1 MAAVMEAVGTCAH
14 CGARCHARDAGGVW
28 HCGTEHLLLARLG
41 VPAIAPAAAAAT
53 PRPAP
58 AQVTDRY
65 ASLRASLLQ
74 QAVTER
80 HAAVLR
86 SAARRIR
93 LVREHLEAGLDMLTG
108 NRREQRVVPA
118 VLVTPVVRA
127 ALAEMLVSLR
137 GRAASGEDHPG
148 AAGVGDDP
156 HLRAL
161 ALVRELEA
169 ALLAAATGR
178 RDAQGRSRR
187 AALGLLTYVD
197 AELRRPSRR
206 PEAA

>member
-1 MAAVMEAVGTCAH
+1 MAAVMDVVGSCAH

-41 VPAIAPAAAAAT
+41 VPAIAPAVAAA
-53 PRPAP
+53 PRRAAAP
-58 AQVTDRY
+58 ATDRY

-74 QAVTER
+74 QAVNDR

-86 SAARRIR
+86 TAARRVR
-93 LVREHLEAGLDMLTG
+93 LRG
-108 NRREQRVVPA
+108 
-118 VLVTPVVRA
+118 
-127 ALAEMLVSLR
+127 ALAEMLVTLR
-137 GRAASGEDHPG
+137 GQAAAGEDHPVAPG
-148 AAGVGDDP
+148 AGDDP
-156 HLRAL
+156 HLRAV
-161 ALVRELEA
+161 ALVRELET
-169 ALLAAATGR
+169 ALLAAATGQ

-197 AELRRPSRR
+197 AELRRSGRR

>member
-1 MAAVMEAVGTCAH
+1 MAAVMDVVGSCAH

-41 VPAIAPAAAAAT
+41 VPAIAPAAAAA
-53 PRPAP
+53 PRRAAAP
-58 AQVTDRY
+58 ATDRY

-74 QAVTER
+74 QAVNDR

-86 SAARRIR
+86 TAARRVR
-93 LVREHLEAGLDMLTG
+93 LLREHLEAGLDMLAG
-108 NRREQRVVPA
+108 HHREQRVVQA
-118 VLVTPVVRA
+118 VLVHPVVRG
-127 ALAEMLVSLR
+127 ALAEMLVTLR
-137 GRAASGEDHPG
+137 GQAAAGEDHPVAPG
-148 AAGVGDDP
+148 AGDDP
-156 HLRAL
+156 HLRAV
-161 ALVRELEA
+161 ALVRELET
-169 ALLAAATGR
+169 ALLAAATGQ

-197 AELRRPSRR
+197 TELRRSGRR